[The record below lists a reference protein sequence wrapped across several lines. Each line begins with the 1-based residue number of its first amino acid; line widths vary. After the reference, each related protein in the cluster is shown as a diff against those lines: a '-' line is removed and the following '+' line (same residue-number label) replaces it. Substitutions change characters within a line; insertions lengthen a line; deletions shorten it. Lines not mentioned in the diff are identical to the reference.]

1 MEKTNKDSG
10 FRFLY
15 WDDLGDAQDEVDN
28 QKKKKKMP
36 TPSPKPTENKAAYVN
51 RCTADTDMIEGFPD
65 KKERVSEC
73 HTNWRKSIKG

>member
-1 MEKTNKDSG
+1 
-10 FRFLY
+10 
-15 WDDLGDAQDEVDN
+15 
-28 QKKKKKMP
+28 MP

>member
-28 QKKKKKMP
+28 QKKEK
-36 TPSPKPTENKAAYVN
+36 EN
-51 RCTADTDMIEGFPD
+51 ADTKPEADGE
-65 KKERVSEC
+65 
-73 HTNWRKSIKG
+73 